1 MRVFLKKKV
10 KKFVK
15 GDVCIK
21 EDFTMLC
28 VKDVSSRVSAVAV
41 LGTAFV

>member
-1 MRVFLKKKV
+1 MRVFLKKV
-10 KKFVK
+10 KKIVK

-28 VKDVSSRVSAVAV
+28 VKYVSSRVSAVAV
-41 LGTAFV
+41 LGMAFV

>member
-1 MRVFLKKKV
+1 MRFFV
-10 KKFVK
+10 KKSENFLK

-28 VKDVSSRVSAVAV
+28 VKDVSSHVSAVAV